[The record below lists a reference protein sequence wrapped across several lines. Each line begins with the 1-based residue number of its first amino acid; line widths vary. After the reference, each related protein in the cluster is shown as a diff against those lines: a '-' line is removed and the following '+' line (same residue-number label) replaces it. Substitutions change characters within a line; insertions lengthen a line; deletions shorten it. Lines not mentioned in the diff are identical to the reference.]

1 MKRMHKSKALA
12 LTRKLVIGS
21 FAPSATAPSVAA
33 EEQLLARRG
42 LWQLLAFLLLSM
54 AAWSAGDRG
63 LFTAL
68 PEAFVAWLGTAPP
81 LPLIDLAFAIYL
93 ASALILMP
101 GRLSAPRAG
110 SQGWSQLLYRT
121 SFYLLYLASA
131 VLSERFA
138 VVLAGG
144 LFLYGME
151 QLYFWGIALWGG
163 DENGRGSAEE

>member
-54 AAWSAGDRG
+54 AAWSAGDLD
-63 LFTAL
+63 LFYTL

-81 LPLIDLAFAIYL
+81 LPLIDLAF
-93 ASALILMP
+93 ALILMP